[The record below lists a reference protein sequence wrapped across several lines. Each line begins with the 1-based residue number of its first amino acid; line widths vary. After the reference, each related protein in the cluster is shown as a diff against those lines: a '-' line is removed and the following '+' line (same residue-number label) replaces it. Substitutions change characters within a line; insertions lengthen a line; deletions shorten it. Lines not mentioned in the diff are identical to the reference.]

1 VSRAGRFYKPL
12 ENNGTNRNTRDMK
25 TIFDRFRFS
34 LTIKVLV
41 VEATAGIEPA
51 CTDLQSTRI

>member
-1 VSRAGRFYKPL
+1 L

-41 VEATAGIEPA
+41 VEATAVMPFWDGIM
-51 CTDLQSTRI
+51 T